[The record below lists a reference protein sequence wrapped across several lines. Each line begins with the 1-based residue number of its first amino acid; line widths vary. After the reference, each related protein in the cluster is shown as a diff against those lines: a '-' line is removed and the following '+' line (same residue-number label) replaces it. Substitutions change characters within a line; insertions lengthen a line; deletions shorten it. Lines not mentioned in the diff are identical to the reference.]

1 MDTTSVFMATAIS
14 AGFASILMGI
24 VANYPVSLAAG
35 MGVNAM
41 FSYTIVIGMGM
52 SWQGALASVF
62 VSGLVFVLV
71 SLTGIRQ
78 VIINAIPKNLKFA
91 IEAGIEFFV
100 AFVGL
105 KNAGII
111 VANDVT
117 FVGLG
122 SLNDPTVFLALVG
135 ILVTVAL
142 VVKKVPAAVF
152 VGMLFTAIIGLI
164 LNAIGFARMSTL
176 PETNFEQNF
185 TMNGIGAFTQGFGDL
200 FANPFN
206 AFVAIFSLL
215 FVDFFDTAGTLVA
228 VANRTNL
235 IDEEGNLKDVE
246 KALLSDSI
254 GTLVGA
260 ALGTSTVTS
269 FVESTSGVEVGGRTG
284 LTAVTTAVLFL
295 LSVFFS
301 PLL

>member
-1 MDTTSVFMATAIS
+1 
-14 AGFASILMGI
+14 
-24 VANYPVSLAAG
+24 
-35 MGVNAM
+35 M

-91 IEAGIEFFV
+91 IESFV

-142 VVKKVPAAVF
+142 VVKKF
-152 VGMLFTAIIGLI
+152 L
-164 LNAIGFARMSTL
+164 
-176 PETNFEQNF
+176 Q
-185 TMNGIGAFTQGFGDL
+185 QY
-200 FANPFN
+200 
-206 AFVAIFSLL
+206 SLECYL
-215 FVDFFDTAGTLVA
+215 QQ
-228 VANRTNL
+228 
-235 IDEEGNLKDVE
+235 
-246 KALLSDSI
+246 LLD
-254 GTLVGA
+254 
-260 ALGTSTVTS
+260 
-269 FVESTSGVEVGGRTG
+269 
-284 LTAVTTAVLFL
+284 
-295 LSVFFS
+295 
-301 PLL
+301 